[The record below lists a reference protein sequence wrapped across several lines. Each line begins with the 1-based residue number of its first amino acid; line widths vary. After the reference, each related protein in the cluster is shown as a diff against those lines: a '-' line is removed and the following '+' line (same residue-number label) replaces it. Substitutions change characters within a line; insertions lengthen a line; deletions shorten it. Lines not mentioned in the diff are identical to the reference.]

1 MFAAGASHREGVAS
15 PSLAHGYCVAG
26 LPSRSLTDWA
36 RAHQFPIRADQR
48 GADGPRV
55 DHLAIVTHSSCP
67 LVPQVAEVCSVSRLA
82 LLPLTSSSEL
92 PRKGKMT

>member
-1 MFAAGASHREGVAS
+1 MATVW
-15 PSLAHGYCVAG
+15 LDC
-26 LPSRSLTDWA
+26 LPEALTDWA
-36 RAHQFPIRADQR
+36 RAHQFPIQADQR

-55 DHLAIVTHSSCP
+55 DHLAIVTHGSCP
-67 LVPQVAEVCSVSRLA
+67 LVPQVAEFCSVTGLA